1 MSVYVVPAGADF
13 TATLVEG
20 LTARLAPLPQLD
32 RARAQVLLNTRRAQR
47 TVETALAVD
56 RRWTGLLPATR
67 TVTDLAEGAAVP
79 PLRRMLHLARLVAAM
94 VEAEPG
100 LAPRA
105 AVFDLAGSLAG
116 LIDEMDAEGLG
127 GEALARLDP
136 AGHAEHWQRALTFLR
151 IATEVWPAVREEAEG
166 GAPDPEALRRAAVE
180 ARLAAWTAAPATGP
194 VILAGSTG
202 SRAWVRTLMQGIVA
216 LPHGA
221 VVLPGWDPDL
231 PAEIWRDPD
240 LPADHPQYGLAR
252 VCRTLGVDPVH
263 LPQWHEI
270 ARSGA
275 RGRLVSLA
283 LRPAP
288 TTDTWLAEA
297 PARAPEVAEATADL
311 TLIEAKTPREEA
323 ETIAWTLRR
332 AVEAGES
339 AALVTPDRDIAR
351 RVTAALDR
359 WGIVPDDSAGRPL
372 HLTPPGILLRQLA
385 ALIGRPVPPAE
396 LVALLK
402 HPLVGGTGEARRLH
416 LRRVIGLQT
425 GERLLDGPV
434 PDWAKLAGWAEDR
447 RNDDGAPGWVAW
459 LRGALAPLG
468 EGGDDLADHIARLRQ
483 VAEALS
489 GGEGG
494 TPTVWDEEAGLAAEA
509 VLDRL
514 AQAAD
519 AAGPVRAQ
527 DVARLLDTQLATEN
541 VRAEAFL
548 AEPRI
553 RILGALEAR
562 MVRAD
567 LTILAGLNEGVWP
580 GRPAPDPWLSRDMR
594 RAVGLELPERE
605 TGLAAHDVQGALSGV
620 RVVMTRAARVEGAPT
635 VASRWLIRLTNL
647 IEGLGPA
654 GVAALAGMRARGERL
669 LAEAAELDRPTK
681 TVPPAPRPNPAPPPE
696 ARPRQLSVTRIE
708 TLIRDP
714 YAIYARHVLGLKPL
728 DPPGRAADALMRG
741 TVLHAIMERFATAL
755 GRAEGAEARAL
766 LDRITEEVLAA
777 EVPAPAIHALWRG
790 RLLRIADILVQ
801 KEVDRRAAGVPVG
814 LEVQGHRDLAEPP
827 FRLTAKADR
836 IDRDAGGR
844 YRIYDYK
851 SGSPPSEKEVRSFA
865 VQLPLEAAIAEAGG
879 FKGLDPAPVAHLEL
893 IGLGSDAKVVPV
905 DPHHEDIV
913 QAWERLAALI
923 ADYARPGQG
932 YIARSRPRLV
942 KFASDYDHLARRGEW
957 GDADEASVQVVT

>member
-1 MSVYVVPAGADF
+1 MSVYAVPAGADF
-13 TATLVEG
+13 TACLVEG
-20 LTARLAPLPQLD
+20 LTERLAGLPQLE

-47 TVETALAVD
+47 TVEAALAAD
-56 RRWTGLLPATR
+56 TRWTGLLPAIG
-67 TVTDLAEGAAVP
+67 TVTDLAEGDAVP

-94 VEAEPG
+94 VEADPG

-105 AVFDLAGSLAG
+105 AVFDLANSLAA
-116 LIDEMDAEGLG
+116 LIDEMDAVGLPP
-127 GEALARLDP
+127 EALAKLDP
-136 AGHAEHWQRALTFLR
+136 AGHAEHWQRALAFLR
-151 IATEVWPAVREEAEG
+151 IATEAWPEVRAEAEG
-166 GAPDPEALRRAAVE
+166 GAPDPEALRRAAVR
-180 ARLAAWTAAPATGP
+180 ARLATWQAAPAPGP

-202 SRAWVRTLMQGIVA
+202 SRAWVRLLMEGITA
-216 LPHGA
+216 LPQGA
-221 VVLPGWDPDL
+221 IVLPGWDSDL
-231 PAEIWRDPD
+231 PADIWRDLD
-240 LPADHPQYGLAR
+240 LPADHPQYGLAQ
-252 VCRTLGVDPVH
+252 VCRALRIDPVH
-263 LPQWHEI
+263 LPLWHGTDG
-270 ARSGA
+270 GA

-332 AVEAGES
+332 AVEAGET

-385 ALIGRPVPPAE
+385 ALIGRPVPPAD

-402 HPLVGGTGEARRLH
+402 HPLVGGTGEERRLH

-425 GERLLDGPV
+425 GERLLDGPA

-447 RNDDGAPGWVAW
+447 RNDDGAPGWIAW

-468 EGGDDLADHIARLRQ
+468 TGGDDLADHIARLRQ

-489 GGEGG
+489 GGEAG
-494 TPTVWDEEAGLAAEA
+494 TPTVWDEEAGLAAQA

-514 AQAAD
+514 AQATD

-527 DVARLLDTQLATEN
+527 DVARLLDTQLAAEN

-605 TGLAAHDVQGALSGV
+605 TGLAAHDIQSALSGG

-647 IEGLGPA
+647 IEGLGPE
-654 GVAALAGMRARGERL
+654 GAAAFADMRARGSRL
-669 LAEAAELDRPTK
+669 LAEAVELDRPAQTMS
-681 TVPPAPRPNPAPPPE
+681 PAPRPNPAPPPE

-755 GRAEGAEARAL
+755 GGAEGAEARAL
-766 LDRITEEVLAA
+766 LDRITEEVLTA
-777 EVPAPAIHALWRG
+777 EVPAPAIRALWRG
-790 RLLRIADILVQ
+790 RLLRIADVLVQ
-801 KEVDRRAAGVPVG
+801 REVDRRAAGVPVG
-814 LEVQGHRDLAEPP
+814 LEVRGHRDLADPP

-836 IDRDAGGR
+836 IDRDAAGR

-851 SGSPPSEKEVRSFA
+851 SGNPPSEKEVRSFA
-865 VQLPLEAAIAEAGG
+865 VQLPLEASIAQAGG
-879 FKGLDPAPVAHLEL
+879 FAGLDPAPVAHLEL
-893 IGLGSDAKVVPV
+893 IGLGSDARTVPV
-905 DPHHEDIV
+905 DPHHEDIA

-923 ADYARPGQG
+923 AEYAQPGQG

-957 GDADEASVQVVT
+957 GDADAAPVQVVT